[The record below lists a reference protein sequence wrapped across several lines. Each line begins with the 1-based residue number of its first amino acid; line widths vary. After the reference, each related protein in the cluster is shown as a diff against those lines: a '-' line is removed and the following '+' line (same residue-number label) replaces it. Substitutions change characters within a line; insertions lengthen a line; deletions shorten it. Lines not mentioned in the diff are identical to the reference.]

1 MDNTELIRFLADGEC
16 HSGVELAEIMGIS
29 RAAIW
34 KRLQKLEAL
43 GLPVV
48 SEQGKGYRLA
58 YPISLL
64 DKAQLQCILPAAVDL
79 QLAAITE
86 STNSDT
92 LQALKQSEP
101 FWPEKMVVRLAE
113 QQTAGRGR
121 RGRRWQSPFGAN
133 LYLSYGAKLALGAAA
148 LEGLSLAV
156 GVLLADL
163 IRRQGVDDVKVKW
176 PNDVYIQGRKVAGIL
191 IEVDGDLT
199 SFCNL
204 VVGIGVNF
212 SSVSL
217 EGEGIDQ
224 LWTSLDQ
231 YGDFDRSLLAGEL
244 VAGLEKLMEEL
255 CHNGKTIPE
264 GWQDFDY
271 LYKKTVSVNIGS
283 NTVSGVAKGIDSK
296 GNFILECDDG
306 ELKSF
311 AGGEVSV
318 RTSE

>member
-1 MDNTELIRFLADGEC
+1 MNNTELIRFLADGEC
-16 HSGVELAEIMGIS
+16 HSGVELAEMLGIS

-48 SEQGKGYRLA
+48 SEQGRGYRLA
-58 YPISLL
+58 YPINLL
-64 DKAQLQCILPAAVDL
+64 DEVQLQCALPESADL
-79 QLAAITE
+79 QLVAITE
-86 STNSDT
+86 STNGDT
-92 LQALKQSEP
+92 LQALKESEQ
-101 FWPEKMVVRLAE
+101 FWPEEIVVRLTE

-133 LYLSYGAKLALGAAA
+133 LYFSYGAKLALGAAA

-176 PNDVYIQGRKVAGIL
+176 PNDVYIQGKKVAGIL

-231 YGDFDRSLLAGEL
+231 YGDFDRSQLAGEL
-244 VAGLEKLMEEL
+244 VEGLERLMGEL
-255 CHNGKTIPE
+255 SHNGKTIPD

-271 LYKKTVSVNIGS
+271 LYEKTVSVSMGS
-283 NTVSGVAKGIDSK
+283 NRVSGIAKGIDLK
-296 GNFILECDDG
+296 GNFILECDNG

-318 RTSE
+318 RASE